1 MMCRG
6 PGWLLLA
13 LPALTAGSPSAS
25 ENPPSPRLPEVTVEV
40 VEDAWKVGDEKT
52 YTLTFDRAPFGRQAM
67 RLVSVRDLPDGDREA
82 VFRQRIQLDLRAL
95 GQPGSLEQAGTL
107 TYRRSG
113 PGPYRYEEVILEDR
127 RYDTYRGAGDHTAGL
142 SASLDPAAGT
152 YRAGGEPGSGELREL
167 PDSTGAIVVDLLVL
181 GHWEPVFA
189 SRKEWPMG
197 SRWTLPLLLPTD
209 PPRFDFH
216 RDVREP
222 REVDPQRIDAELT
235 VESTETIDLFGAR
248 IQAFRCRVDPFGITL
263 WVSPHG
269 GILRF
274 ADGRGL
280 VGSLEP

>member
-1 MMCRG
+1 MRRG
-6 PGWLLLA
+6 LGWLLLA
-13 LPALTAGSPSAS
+13 LAAGSPPA
-25 ENPPSPRLPEVTVEV
+25 PGDLPSPRLPEITVEV
-40 VEDAWKVGDEKT
+40 VEDAWRVGDEKT

-82 VFRQRIQLDLRAL
+82 VFRQRIRLDLRAI

-113 PGPYRYEEVILEDR
+113 PGPYRYEEVILDDR
-127 RYDTYRGAGDHTAGL
+127 EYDTYRGPGDYA
-142 SASLDPAAGT
+142 ADRNAAIDPGAGT
-152 YRAGGEPGSGELREL
+152 YRVGRDPGSEETHAL
-167 PDSTGAIVVDLLVL
+167 PEPTGAIVVDLLVV

-189 SRKEWPMG
+189 ARKRWPLG
-197 SRWTLPLLLPTD
+197 SHWTLPLLLPTD

-216 RDVREP
+216 REVREP
-222 REVDPQRIDAELT
+222 REVHPRRVDAELT
-235 VESTETIDLFGAR
+235 IESKETIDLLGAR
-248 IQAFRCRVDPFGITL
+248 LEAFRCRVEPFGITL

-269 GILRF
+269 GVLRF